1 MRRTRRRSGRFHSD
15 NGVVAT
21 TPHVSRALYNL
32 AVDERRAEIG
42 GIDIFWREAPS
53 ADGGAPVVY
62 VHGVPTSSDDWLPF
76 LERTGGLALDLPGF
90 GRSGK
95 PSDFPY
101 SIEGYAGFLDA
112 WLSEA
117 GVDRYRLVVHDW
129 GAVGLGLAEL
139 APQRVERLVII
150 NAVPLLPG
158 YRWHATARAW
168 RTPLIG
174 ELVMGLTFKRNMRRA
189 LRAGTPGP
197 DLPDDFF
204 DSIWSH
210 FDHGTQRAI
219 LKLYRSAPPDVL
231 AAAGKRLG
239 ELTAPALV
247 VWGTPDPYIPT
258 EFAQRYADV
267 LARKGTDPLLAHR
280 PGGPVRVEEI
290 AGARHWPWVG
300 RPETVDL
307 IVDFLLEKR

>member
-1 MRRTRRRSGRFHSD
+1 MGRYQSGS
-15 NGVVAT
+15 GVVAT
-21 TPHVSRALYNL
+21 TPDVSRALYNL

-42 GIDIFWREAPS
+42 GIEIFWREAAPT
-53 ADGGAPVVY
+53 DGGAPVVY

-76 LERTGGLALDLPGF
+76 LKRTGGLALDLPGF

-129 GAVGLGLAEL
+129 GAVGLALAEF
-139 APQRVERLVII
+139 APERVERLVIV
-150 NAVPLLPG
+150 NAVPFLPG
-158 YRWHATARAW
+158 YHWHRVARVW
-168 RTPLIG
+168 RTPLAG
-174 ELVMGLTFKRNMRRA
+174 EIFMGLTFQRNLRRGLA
-189 LRAGTPGP
+189 AGMP
-197 DLPDDFF
+197 DGEVPDDFF

-231 AAAGKRLG
+231 AAAGERLG
-239 ELTAPALV
+239 TLTAPALV
-247 VWGTPDPYIPT
+247 VWGTPEPYIPV
-258 EFAQRYADV
+258 EFAQRYADA
-267 LARKGTDPLLAHR
+267 L
-280 PGGPVRVEEI
+280 GGPARVEELP
-290 AGARHWPWVG
+290 GARHWLWVG

-307 IVDFLLEKR
+307 IADFLLETG